1 MVEYLVLARK
11 WRPQVFEDVIGQDH
25 VVTTLRNAIRL
36 GRVAHAFIFSGP
48 RGVGKTSVA
57 RILAK
62 ALNCEKGPSG
72 IPCNACANCR
82 EITEGISMDVHEI
95 DGASNRGI
103 DEIRELRE
111 NVKFS
116 PSSSRYKIYI
126 IDEVHMLTKE
136 AFNALLKTLEEPPPH
151 VIFVFATTET
161 HKIPATILSRCQ
173 RYEFK
178 RISLK
183 EITATLRKIAVGEGI
198 QVSDQSLTWIAQ
210 GGEGSL
216 RDSQSILDQ
225 AISFAGTDIGDAD
238 VEALLGRGDRKYLF
252 DLSRAILGR
261 DSGAC
266 LKIIDEA
273 FYAGAD
279 LKVFY
284 ERMLAHF
291 RNLLLVKITAGQGD
305 LLDLSDHEVA
315 ELTRQAAAVSRE
327 TLQRLLDVLMAGE
340 EEMRKSLNPRLV
352 LEFTSV
358 KMAWQEPLI
367 PVDEILLRMEGIE
380 KRLGQQAPAELSAPQ
395 KTYPPPPE
403 RTLLDEG
410 TNEPVVREP
419 APRGAEESWD
429 GFKQFVKRKNQPL
442 WAKIEP
448 GKLLGFGDG
457 VLRLGFPRGYLF
469 LDFFEEKPQREKLEE
484 MAREF
489 FSQTVTLSVE
499 TIDNGPGEAS
509 GPVRNG
515 PNQSRANQ
523 IRREALN
530 HPLLQKV
537 MDVFE
542 GAEVQEVI
550 VKEK

>member
-1 MVEYLVLARK
+1 
-11 WRPQVFEDVIGQDH
+11 
-25 VVTTLRNAIRL
+25 
-36 GRVAHAFIFSGP
+36 
-48 RGVGKTSVA
+48 
-57 RILAK
+57 
-62 ALNCEKGPSG
+62 
-72 IPCNACANCR
+72 
-82 EITEGISMDVHEI
+82 
-95 DGASNRGI
+95 
-103 DEIRELRE
+103 
-111 NVKFS
+111 
-116 PSSSRYKIYI
+116 
-126 IDEVHMLTKE
+126 MLTKE

-183 EITATLRKIAVGEGI
+183 EITATLRKIADGEGI
-198 QVSDQSLTWIAQ
+198 QASDQALTWIAQ

-238 VEALLGRGDRKYLF
+238 VEALLGMGDRKYLF
-252 DLSRAILGR
+252 DLSLAILGR
-261 DSGAC
+261 DAGAC
-266 LKIIDEA
+266 LRIIDEA

-291 RNLLLVKITAGQGD
+291 RNLLLVKITAGEGN

-315 ELTRQAAAVSRE
+315 ELTRQAASASRE
-327 TLQRLLDVLMAGE
+327 TLQRLLDVLMGGE

-352 LEFTSV
+352 LEFTAV

-380 KRLGQQAPAELSAPQ
+380 KRLGQQAPAERSVPQ
-395 KTYPPPPE
+395 KAYPPPPE

-410 TNEPVVREP
+410 ANEPVVREP
-419 APRGAEESWD
+419 APQGAEERWAD
-429 GFKQFVKRKNQPL
+429 FKQFVKRKNQPL

-448 GKLLGFGDG
+448 GKLLGFGNG
-457 VLRLGFPRGYLF
+457 VLTIGFPKGYLF

-489 FSQTVTLSVE
+489 FNQSVTLSVD
-499 TIDNGPGEAS
+499 TIDNGPGEAN
-509 GPVRNG
+509 GQARNG
-515 PNQSRANQ
+515 PNQNRANQ